1 MVAPGAYPTDQGQ
14 PPKASGATPQ
24 TAPKPFTRRQR
35 RRTIG
40 HMTTTLNGGSQPTT
54 NVSSILSRSAADLP
68 TKVAIIAG
76 DQELD
81 YASLDTFARMF
92 AGALGDLGVAPGEH
106 VALVLPNVPQF
117 SVAYFGCHYAGN
129 PVVPLNVQLTADEL
143 AYHLADSESVAV
155 VTWDLF
161 LPAVSEAA
169 ARTAGVRHIL
179 VAKADLADL
188 SAPEGVVNLTAA
200 VATATPVEHAH
211 PTTAGD
217 TAVVLYTSGTTGRAK
232 GAELTHANLLANAQV
247 PRKLVGLGADTVA
260 LVALPLFHAFGMTVM
275 HNAVLAVG
283 GTLVLQPRFSPGGAA
298 ELIERHRVTFFGG
311 VPTMYMALLDDGA
324 TAGRDLDTLRWCVS
338 GGAPLPSA
346 VLGAFEERFGV
357 CLLEGYGLSETSPV
371 ASFTVPDRSRTPG
384 SIGYPVPGVELALVD
399 DEGGFVTTPGAR
411 GEICVRGDNVMKGYW
426 RNPDATA
433 EAIVDGWFRTG
444 DIGVFDVD
452 GAYRIVDRKKDLI
465 IRGGYNVY
473 PREIE
478 ELLHRHPGI
487 AQAAVVGV
495 PDARYGEEVMAVV
508 VLKPGVTDSPKDI
521 LAWCGTRL
529 AGYKR
534 PHIVEVRESLPLG
547 PTGKVLKHALRAAG
561 RSQAA

>member
-1 MVAPGAYPTDQGQ
+1 
-14 PPKASGATPQ
+14 
-24 TAPKPFTRRQR
+24 
-35 RRTIG
+35 
-40 HMTTTLNGGSQPTT
+40 MTTSNL
-54 NVSSILSRSAADLP
+54 SSILSRSAADFP
-68 TKVAIIAG
+68 TKVAIVAG

-81 YASLDTFARMF
+81 YATLDTFARMF
-92 AGALGDLGVAPGEH
+92 AGALTDLGVAPGEH

-143 AYHLADSESVAV
+143 AYHLADSEAVAV

-161 LPAVSEAA
+161 LPTVSEAA
-169 ARTAGVRHIL
+169 ARTPGVRRIL
-179 VAKADLADL
+179 VAKADLSDL
-188 SAPEGVVNLTAA
+188 SAPEDVTNLTAA
-200 VATATPVEHAH
+200 VATATPVEQAQ
-211 PTTAGD
+211 PTTARD

-232 GAELTHANLLANAQV
+232 GAELTHANLLANARV
-247 PRKLVGLGADTVA
+247 PPRLVALGADTVA

-283 GTLVLQPRFSPGGAA
+283 GTLVLQPRFSAGGAA
-298 ELIERHRVTFFGG
+298 ELIERHGVTFFGG
-311 VPTMYMALLDDGA
+311 VPTMYMALLDEGA
-324 TAGRDLDTLRWCVS
+324 TAGRNLDTLTWCVS
-338 GGAPLPSA
+338 GGAPLPAA

-371 ASFTVPDRSRTPG
+371 ASFTVPDRPRTPG
-384 SIGYPVPGVELALVD
+384 SIGYAVPGVELALVD
-399 DEGGFVTTPGAR
+399 GGGRFVTTPGAR

-426 RNPDATA
+426 RNPEATA

-444 DIGVFDVD
+444 DIGVFDEN

-478 ELLHRHPGI
+478 EVLHRHPGV

-495 PDARYGEEVMAVV
+495 PDARYGEDVMAVV
-508 VLKPGVTDSPKDI
+508 VLKPGATDGPKDI
-521 LAWCGTRL
+521 VAWCRTRL

-534 PHIVEVRESLPLG
+534 PHIVEVRDSLPLG
-547 PTGKVLKHALRAAG
+547 PTGKVLKQALRASA
-561 RSQAA
+561 RSHAA